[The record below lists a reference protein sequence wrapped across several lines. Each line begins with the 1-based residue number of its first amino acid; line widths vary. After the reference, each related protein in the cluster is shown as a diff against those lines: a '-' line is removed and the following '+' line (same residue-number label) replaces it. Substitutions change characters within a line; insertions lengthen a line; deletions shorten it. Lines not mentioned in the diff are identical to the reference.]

1 MLYEKERAQL
11 CALCHRMFDRK
22 LVSGADGNVSLRLPD
37 DAMLITPSGVCKGF
51 LELEQLLVQGFSGEI
66 REGSLR
72 STKEAGIHAALYQ
85 GSGKAMAVL
94 HTHAPYAT
102 AFANLGGL
110 PEDVLVEVPVLLGR
124 PALVGYA
131 KPGSAL
137 LAEQVAANAENPVIL
152 MQNHGVIV
160 TGTTAEQ
167 AFAVLDGLENAAQSI
182 AVSLLLGASARIPR
196 AEAEAL
202 VKK

>member
-11 CALCHRMFDRK
+11 CALCRRLFDRK

-37 DAMLITPSGVCKGF
+37 DAMLITPSGVCKGI
-51 LELEQLLVQGFSGEI
+51 LEPEQLLVQGFDGEV
-66 REGSLR
+66 REGTLR
-72 STKEAGIHAALYQ
+72 STKEAGMHAGIYRNNP
-85 GSGKAMAVL
+85 KAAAVL
-94 HTHAPYAT
+94 HTHAAYAT

-110 PEDVLVEVPVLLGR
+110 PDDVLVEVPVLLGR

-131 KPGSAL
+131 RPGSAQ

-152 MQNHGVIV
+152 MQNHG
-160 TGTTAEQ
+160 AEQ